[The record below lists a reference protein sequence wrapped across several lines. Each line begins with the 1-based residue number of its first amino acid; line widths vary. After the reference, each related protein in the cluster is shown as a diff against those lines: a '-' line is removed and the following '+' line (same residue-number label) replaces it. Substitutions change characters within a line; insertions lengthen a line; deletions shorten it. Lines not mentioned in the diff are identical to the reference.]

1 MLIPSLFQVEGG
13 TANGT
18 SERRNRFFRPIGP
31 TLDPTLEVTDHRSRQ
46 FLLGR
51 HFQIRVLVAQSLQKQ
66 WLESVDGLD
75 GRPGVSSLLDQAN
88 VIEPEAS
95 FDFFCLSAVALVAL
109 LRQDR
114 SNLALE
120 KRLLLCHGSE
130 TERGQA
136 RDCPHDETKI
146 SHDANHVSDVPV
158 KFQSVNCMGC
168 KIEFFRKKKSQ

>member
-51 HFQIRVLVAQSLQKQ
+51 HFQIRVLVAQSLEKQ

-75 GRPGVSSLLDQAN
+75 GRPSLLLLDQAN

-114 SNLALE
+114 SILLE
-120 KRLLLCHGSE
+120 KDCSS
-130 TERGQA
+130 A
-136 RDCPHDETKI
+136 MAVKPKRDRQEIAPMMKQ
-146 SHDANHVSDVPV
+146 
-158 KFQSVNCMGC
+158 KFLTMQIM
-168 KIEFFRKKKSQ
+168 